1 VSFPHPGRRVPAFSL
16 EISMKAGKTIEN
28 LLAELRRQLASKRDL
43 IVPSP
48 LMSYATNEHH
58 VSQVHLHMG
67 SGLTEEYGI
76 TDLAQRQ
83 LADKLKIPYA
93 YFARMRDEESELLDV
108 NVNTWLQ
115 KSEEPRLVRTLDDRV
130 RAVLSNRYR
139 RLDNFDLAQT
149 VLPILEKIPG
159 CRIESAELTETKMYI
174 KAVSEQVEY
183 EVKPGDFVS
192 SGVVVA
198 NSEVGAGSLSIQQ
211 LIYRKICSN
220 GAIAPDAGLRK
231 THLGKLLQADEDGL
245 VIFKEDTLTAEDAAF
260 YLKVRDVVEHCVS
273 AATLEVVGE
282 KMRKATGIKIT
293 GNPVKSIEVLAQKH
307 MLTEEERAGILRHF
321 IEGADLSLFGV
332 MNAFTGYSQEIVDYD
347 RATDFEVLG
356 GKLLELTSKE
366 IKEVVEAA

>member
-1 VSFPHPGRRVPAFSL
+1 
-16 EISMKAGKTIEN
+16 MKAGKTIEN

-43 IVPSP
+43 IVPSQ

-58 VSQVHLHMG
+58 VSKVHLHMG

-93 YFARMRDEESELLDV
+93 YFTRMRDEESELLDV

-115 KSEEPRLVRTLDDRV
+115 KAEEPRLVRTLDGRV

-159 CRIESAELTETKMYI
+159 CTIESAELTETKMYI
-174 KAVSEQVEY
+174 KAVSAQVEY
-183 EVKPGDFVS
+183 EVSPGDFVCA
-192 SGVVVA
+192 GVA
-198 NSEVGAGSLSIQQ
+198 ISNSEVGASALGVQQ
-211 LIYRKICSN
+211 LVFRKICAN
-220 GAIAPDAGLRK
+220 GMISPDAGLRK
-231 THLGKLLQADEDGL
+231 THLGRLLQADEDGL
-245 VIFKEDTLTAEDAAF
+245 TIFKEDTITAEDAAF

-273 AATLEVVGE
+273 EATLQVVGE

-293 GNPVKSIEVLAQKH
+293 GNPVKAIEVLAQKH

-321 IEGADLSLFGV
+321 IEGADLSYFGV
-332 MNAFTGYSQEIVDYD
+332 VNAVTGYSQDIVDYD
-347 RATDFEVLG
+347 RATEFELLG
-356 GKLLELTSKE
+356 GKLLEMSSKE
-366 IKEVVEAA
+366 VKEVVEAA